1 MYIWSMEYFIKIF
14 IKIIKESAEGRT
26 PEERIRNI
34 CNDITYKIFTNINYG
49 LFGKHKIFFCFNL
62 LIKI

>member
-1 MYIWSMEYFIKIF
+1 MEYFIKIF

-34 CNDITYKIFTNINYG
+34 CNDINYKIFTNINYG
-49 LFGKHKIFFCFNL
+49 LFGKQKIFF
-62 LIKI
+62 